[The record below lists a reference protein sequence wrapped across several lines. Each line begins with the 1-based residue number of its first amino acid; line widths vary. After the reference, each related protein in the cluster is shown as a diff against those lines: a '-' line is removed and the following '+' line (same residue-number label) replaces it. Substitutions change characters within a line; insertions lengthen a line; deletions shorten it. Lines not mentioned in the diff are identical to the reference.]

1 MEMNRSRRDF
11 IKHCAI
17 GGMALAAIPSLPAV
31 AKEAE
36 TQPLLFFDG
45 FTRIG
50 PKRNKHPAERW
61 SLKHLVDEMD
71 HCSISGALV
80 AYTLSVNYD
89 PMFSN
94 LELCELLKP
103 YPYLFPVWNLLP
115 ADTDE
120 FPSLEALG
128 QLLNKHNVRAVT
140 IHPATNNW
148 DWETTAAAELLDW
161 LALNRV
167 LTIIRTEEFGGLG
180 GVKSLLNRHGALPV
194 LLTGV
199 VWSAQRML
207 LPMLADYPNLH
218 ISFDNFQINEG
229 LETLCED
236 GFLDRLVFAS
246 NAPTMSMG
254 AHRAY
259 IDYAAIPYESKVQ
272 IAGDNL
278 TRLLHGLR
286 PPALREN
293 KTEDPLMHAVRHGMP
308 VPVPVI
314 DMHMHILHEG
324 LHGAGWHYRMHN
336 GGPKGVFAL
345 VQRLGYAGG
354 GIMSW
359 NGVVSVDSAGG
370 NVTAKEALD
379 AAPPGYWGLA
389 NFDPSHYTQEELA
402 VMIPEVYRDK
412 RFIGMKPYP
421 FYGIPY
427 HDPAYDIWWTYGNEH
442 RLYGLLHSTRP
453 DLQEVETLAP
463 KYPNVRWVIAH
474 AGGSFAMADM
484 AIAAMKK
491 YPNIYAEI
499 TLTPVHL
506 GIIEYLIEGAGED
519 RILYGSD
526 LPMRDPRQQLGWAVF
541 TRLSLDVKKKL
552 LGGNAWHVIKP
563 NADRLPTHNMPDVF
577 RDMRQGRGI
586 DTWG

>member
-1 MEMNRSRRDF
+1 MDRSRRDF
-11 IKHCAI
+11 IRQCAV
-17 GGMALAAIPSLPAV
+17 GGMAVAVGHSLPV
-31 AKEAE
+31 SGQETAE
-36 TQPLLFFDG
+36 RPLLFFDG
-45 FTRIG
+45 FTCIG

-61 SLKHLVDEMD
+61 SLKHLVDEME

-80 AYTLSVNYD
+80 GYTLSVNYD
-89 PMFSN
+89 PMYSN

-115 ADTDE
+115 ADTEE
-120 FPSLEALG
+120 FPAPEALG
-128 QLLNKHNVRAVT
+128 ALMKQHDVRAVT
-140 IHPATNNW
+140 LHPSTNNW
-148 DWETTAAAELLDW
+148 DWEAAGATDLLSW
-161 LALNRV
+161 LTENRV
-167 LTIIRTEEFGGLG
+167 LTVVRVEEFGGLG
-180 GVKSLLNRHGALPV
+180 GIKALLNRYRSLPV

-207 LPMLADYPNLH
+207 LPMLATYDNLH

-229 LETLCED
+229 LETLCQD
-236 GFLDRLVFAS
+236 GYVDRLVFAS

-259 IDYAAIPYESKVQ
+259 VDYAAVPREDREK
-272 IAGDNL
+272 IAGGNL
-278 TRLLHGLR
+278 TRLLHGKR
-286 PPALREN
+286 PPEWREN
-293 KTEDPLMHAVRHGMP
+293 KSEDSLMRAVRHGRP
-308 VPVPVI
+308 VPVPVV

-345 VQRLGYAGG
+345 VKRLGYAGG

-370 NVTAKEALD
+370 NVTATQALD
-379 AAPPGYWGLA
+379 VAPPGYWGLA
-389 NFDPSHYTQEELA
+389 NFDPSHYSQEELA
-402 VMIPEVYRDK
+402 VMIPEVYKDK

-427 HDPAYDIWWTYGNEH
+427 HDPAYDVWWKYGNEH
-442 RLYGLLHSTRP
+442 GLYGLLHSTRS

-474 AGGSFAMADM
+474 AGGSFAMADR
-484 AIAAMKK
+484 AIAAMRK

-506 GIIEYLIEGAGED
+506 GIIEYLMEGAGED

-541 TRLSLDVKKKL
+541 TRLPVETKTKL

-563 NADRLPTHNMPDVF
+563 SMDRLPTYNIPEHY
-577 RDMRQGRGI
+577 RDGRNRPRNQGAV
-586 DTWG
+586 